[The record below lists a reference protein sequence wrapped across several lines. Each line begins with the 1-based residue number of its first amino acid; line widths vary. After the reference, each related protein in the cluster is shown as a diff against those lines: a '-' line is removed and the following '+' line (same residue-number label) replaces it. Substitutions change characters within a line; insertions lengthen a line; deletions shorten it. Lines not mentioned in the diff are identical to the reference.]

1 VIRLGRAAGY
11 LFDGPR
17 LLGGWLPPAG
27 PAVYVI
33 MYRLADPSRYAV
45 IHADHAD
52 DVSAVGFPFHHR
64 RTPCWT
70 RRAGDKWKLHVAWFV
85 VPGDTRA
92 QRDHIT
98 AELVSVYRPPCNGR

>member
-1 VIRLGRAAGY
+1 MIRLGRAAGY

-17 LLGGWLPPAG
+17 LLGGWQPAAC

-33 MYRLADPSRYAV
+33 MYALTGSSRYAV
-45 IHADHAD
+45 VYAGHED
-52 DVSAVGFPFHHR
+52 DLSVVGFPFRHR

-70 RRAGDKWKLHVAWFV
+70 KRAGDKWKLHVAWFV

-92 QRDHIT
+92 HREHIT
-98 AELVSVYRPPCNGR
+98 AELIAVYKPSCNG